1 LATNSI
7 TNPTIHKN
15 KATQKIIKN
24 YVFSK
29 KEVPLKVVKN
39 QQWKILRHYVNQ
51 KSE

>member
-24 YVFSK
+24 YVLLRK
-29 KEVPLKVVKN
+29 KQICLPPKEEGVK
-39 QQWKILRHYVNQ
+39 IYSA
-51 KSE
+51 KSQAKP